1 MQPNTTSEGW
11 CITNLKTPN
20 AYESVELNE
29 SHNTI
34 PDINKHVAAVLYRKV
49 HLEKINELEES
60 EAFNLRPVF
69 MGYQNNEKQ
78 VLFKIMMP
86 VFMR

>member
-11 CITNLKTPN
+11 CIANLKTPN

-60 EAFNLRPVF
+60 EAFNLHLVF
-69 MGYQNNEKQ
+69 MGCQNNKKQ
-78 VLFKIMMP
+78 VLFKIMIP